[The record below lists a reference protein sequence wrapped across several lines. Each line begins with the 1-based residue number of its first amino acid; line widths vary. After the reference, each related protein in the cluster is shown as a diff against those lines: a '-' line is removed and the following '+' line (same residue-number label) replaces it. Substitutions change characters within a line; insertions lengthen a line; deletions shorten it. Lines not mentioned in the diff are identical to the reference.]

1 MVRYEIDNYPIKICY
16 GHDQVTGF
24 FLSVYDARLKWNADA
39 SKEVNDVTEKVG
51 VRDGGGSYFDLH
63 TGHGGFGFKVP

>member
-1 MVRYEIDNYPIKICY
+1 
-16 GHDQVTGF
+16 VTGF

-51 VRDGGGSYFDLH
+51 VCDGGGSYFDLH